1 MAHGL
6 AHGVARAAEVGEV
19 EGGEVGG
26 EHGGVGHAQRMRAR
40 LPDMTRPASGSS
52 PHRIDDPVAARL
64 LMDATTREVFGC
76 FLDRDR
82 SVREAAD
89 LLERDL
95 DAVLYRVKRLF
106 AAGLVEVVAVQRR
119 AGRPVRRYRA
129 PHPLWFVP
137 FEALP
142 YADLEE
148 TFAAM
153 GHAQVD
159 RAARASARW
168 LARDPWAGYLIGM
181 GADGQVWLRGTREAP
196 TAGTSVQPDPGQ
208 LARYDGPLDV
218 SLDLRLTPAQSAE
231 LNAELWVLASKYA
244 QLGAVTSGVGANRL
258 LFVMS
263 VPLAEDDRP

>member
-1 MAHGL
+1 M
-6 AHGVARAAEVGEV
+6 
-19 EGGEVGG
+19 
-26 EHGGVGHAQRMRAR
+26 
-40 LPDMTRPASGSS
+40 

-64 LMDATTREVFGC
+64 VMDAATREVFGC

-95 DAVLYRVKRLF
+95 DAVLYRVKRLQ
-106 AAGLVEVVAVQRR
+106 AAGLLEVVAVQRR

-153 GHAQVD
+153 ARAQVD

-168 LARDPWAGYLIGM
+168 LARNPWAGYLIGW

-196 TAGTSVQPDPGQ
+196 TVGTSVQPDPAQ
-208 LARYDGPLDV
+208 LAHDDGPFDV
-218 SLDLRLTPAQSAE
+218 GLDLRLTRAQSAA
-231 LNAELWVLASKYA
+231 LNAELWALATKYA
-244 QLGAVTSGVGANRL
+244 ELGAVPSGGGANRL
-258 LFVMS
+258 LFVTS
-263 VPLAEDDRP
+263 VPLEEEDRP

>member
-1 MAHGL
+1 
-6 AHGVARAAEVGEV
+6 
-19 EGGEVGG
+19 
-26 EHGGVGHAQRMRAR
+26 
-40 LPDMTRPASGSS
+40 MTHPASGSS

-64 LMDATTREVFGC
+64 LMDAATREVFGC
-76 FLDRDR
+76 FLDRDH

-95 DAVLYRVKRLF
+95 DAVLYRVRRLH
-106 AAGLVEVVAVQRR
+106 AAGLLEVVAVQRR

-153 GHAQVD
+153 ARAQVD
-159 RAARASARW
+159 RAAHASAHW
-168 LARDPWAGYLIGM
+168 LARDPWAGYLIGR

-196 TAGTSVQPDPGQ
+196 TSDTSVEPDPAQ
-208 LARYDGPLDV
+208 LAHYDGPIDV
-218 SLDLRLTPAQSAE
+218 ALDLRLTRTQSAE
-231 LNAELWVLASKYA
+231 LTAELWALASKYA
-244 QLGAVTSGVGANRL
+244 ELGVVPSGGAPNRL

-263 VPLAEDDRP
+263 VPLDEEDRP

>member
-1 MAHGL
+1 
-6 AHGVARAAEVGEV
+6 V

-26 EHGGVGHAQRMRAR
+26 EERGVGHVQRMRAK
-40 LPDMTRPASGSS
+40 LPEMTHPASGSA
-52 PHRIDDPVAARL
+52 PHRIDDPLAARL
-64 LMDATTREVFGC
+64 LMDPTHREVFGC

-95 DAVLYRVKRLF
+95 DAVLYRVKRLHG
-106 AAGLVEVVAVQRR
+106 AGLLEVAAVQRR
-119 AGRPVRRYRA
+119 AGRPVRRYLA

-137 FEALP
+137 FESLP

-153 GHAQVD
+153 THAQVG

-168 LARDPWAGYLIGM
+168 LARNPWAGYLIGL

-196 TAGTSVQPDPGQ
+196 TAGATVQPDHRQ
-208 LARYDGPLDV
+208 LGAYEGPLDIG
-218 SLDLRLTPAQSAE
+218 LDLRLTRAQSAE
-231 LNAELWVLASKYA
+231 LNAELWALASKYA
-244 QLGAVTSGVGANRL
+244 ELGAVPSGGGANRM
-258 LFVMS
+258 LFFTS
-263 VPLAEDDRP
+263 VPLEEDDRP

>member
-1 MAHGL
+1 L
-6 AHGVARAAEVGEV
+6 
-19 EGGEVGG
+19 
-26 EHGGVGHAQRMRAR
+26 
-40 LPDMTRPASGSS
+40 
-52 PHRIDDPVAARL
+52 PHRVDDPVAARL
-64 LMDATTREVFGC
+64 LMDEVTREVFGC

-89 LLERDL
+89 LLDRDL
-95 DAVLYRVKRLF
+95 DAVLYRVKRLH
-106 AAGLVEVVAVQRR
+106 AAGLLEVVAVQRR

-153 GHAQVD
+153 ARAQVD

-168 LARDPWAGYLIGM
+168 LARRPWAGYLIGR

-196 TAGTSVQPDPGQ
+196 TAGIAVEPDPAQ
-208 LARYDGPLDV
+208 LGHDDGPLDV
-218 SLDLRLTPAQSAE
+218 ALDLRLTREQTAE
-231 LNAELWVLASKYA
+231 LNAELWALASKYA
-244 QLGAVTSGVGANRL
+244 ELGAVASGSGGNRL
-258 LFVMS
+258 LYVTS
-263 VPLAEDDRP
+263 VPLEEEDRP